1 MSLRRSPFAP
11 PAALR
16 GPHVQSVLSSS
27 PLRALQARRRLRQAP
42 ALHETVVLDLGGGI
56 RLQGVVTGGV
66 HCVEIGVAFGQCK
79 MDGSTV
85 FVGAGS
91 NGQWQ
96 GALVKRDGGLVIGG
110 EVGQG
115 FP

>member
-42 ALHETVVLDLGGGI
+42 ARHASVVLDLAGGI
-56 RLQGVVTGGV
+56 RLQGVASMP
-66 HCVEIGVAFGQCK
+66 E
-79 MDGSTV
+79 
-85 FVGAGS
+85 
-91 NGQWQ
+91 
-96 GALVKRDGGLVIGG
+96 
-110 EVGQG
+110 
-115 FP
+115 